1 MRTHHQES
9 SMKNMLNQSNGGTNP
24 AAVSPLANSA
34 FTRRRLLRGALAAV
48 IAVPSSGLLSAGR
61 RQLFERSLKFYNVHT
76 GESIKTVYW
85 ALGNYIPDALSEVS
99 YVLRDY
105 RTGEVKTVEPGLLDL
120 LHRLAIKLN
129 IRQPF
134 YLLSG
139 YRSPATNAMLAAQ
152 GYEVSVN
159 SLHMDAMAADI
170 YVPGRSLSRLHAAAI
185 ALHGGGV
192 GYYLA
197 ADFVHVDVGRV
208 RYWRG

>member
-1 MRTHHQES
+1 
-9 SMKNMLNQSNGGTNP
+9 MKRMPNEGHEGTNP
-24 AAVSPLANSA
+24 AEVSPVANTVL
-34 FTRRRLLRGALAAV
+34 TRRRFLRGALAA
-48 IAVPSSGLLSAGR
+48 AVVAPSSGLLSAGR
-61 RQLFERSLKFYNVHT
+61 QHRFERSLKFYNVHT

-105 RTGEVKTVEPGLLDL
+105 HTGEVKTVEPRLLDL
-120 LHRLAIKLN
+120 LHRLAVRLDLH
-129 IRQPF
+129 QPF

-159 SLHMDAMAADI
+159 SLHMDAMAADV
-170 YVPGRSLSRLHAAAI
+170 YVPHRSLWRLRAAAI
-185 ALHGGGV
+185 ALQGGGV
-192 GYYLA
+192 GYYPA
-197 ADFVHVDVGRV
+197 AHFVHVDVGRV